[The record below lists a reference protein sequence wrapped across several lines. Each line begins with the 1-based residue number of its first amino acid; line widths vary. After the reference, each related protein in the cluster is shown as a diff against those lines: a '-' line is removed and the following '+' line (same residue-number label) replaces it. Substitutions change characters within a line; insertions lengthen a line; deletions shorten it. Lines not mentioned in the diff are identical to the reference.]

1 MTAVASY
8 AINSVESDACEALTA
23 AADGIPVCK
32 VVDFVA
38 SVTGDFF
45 DIA

>member
-8 AINSVESDACEALTA
+8 AIKSVEADACEALTV

-32 VVDFVA
+32 VVNFVS
-38 SVTGDFF
+38 SVTGDFW
-45 DIA
+45 DLG